1 MNASFNSSIGCSPAS
16 LLFGENVELDRC
28 LVTPHP
34 SELVGQSVPEYIQQ
48 LTFNQQ
54 ILLEKAAETLHATH
68 AKSVQGWNKTHKG
81 HSELRQRIREAA
93 NDENTDVWVL
103 ARVRADA
110 PLEKWQPRWAGPY
123 RLLDFKDSS
132 ESVLR
137 LYDTVKHTVIEAHIN
152 DVAIWDGLF
161 VNSAEGMT
169 KVAEADGWEYPIDAI
184 CGIALDPEED
194 GEEPVSLPLDTARQI
209 KNKHKYLFSVKWHGY
224 PEPSWEPYRAVKGTS
239 TFALFASAHPALK
252 L

>member
-1 MNASFNSSIGCSPAS
+1 
-16 LLFGENVELDRC
+16 
-28 LVTPHP
+28 
-34 SELVGQSVPEYIQQ
+34 
-48 LTFNQQ
+48 
-54 ILLEKAAETLHATH
+54 
-68 AKSVQGWNKTHKG
+68 
-81 HSELRQRIREAA
+81 
-93 NDENTDVWVL
+93 
-103 ARVRADA
+103 
-110 PLEKWQPRWAGPY
+110 
-123 RLLDFKDSS
+123 LDFKDVS

-137 LYDTVKHTVIEAHIN
+137 LYDTVRHTVVEAHIN

-161 VNSAEGMT
+161 VNSVEGMT
-169 KVAEADGWEYPIDAI
+169 KIAETDGWEYPIDAI

-239 TFALFASAHPALK
+239 TFALFASAHPVLK